1 MLGKRQQG
9 MTFLG
14 WLIVLGLIAFF
25 TTIILRLFPLYNE
38 AFKVTTSLKSVASEP
53 DIASKNTTQIRK
65 FLLRNFEVQDV
76 DRFDRNSIKKVLKV
90 NKIKGSKNRLIT
102 MEYEIRGPLFANLD
116 IVLNYHDSIEI
127 PGLSN

>member
-1 MLGKRQQG
+1 MIRKHQQG

-14 WLIVLGLIAFF
+14 WIIVLGLLAFF

-90 NKIKGSKNRLIT
+90 NKIKGSKDRLIT
-102 MEYEIRGPLFANLD
+102 MAYEIRGPLIANLD
-116 IVLNYHDSIEI
+116 IVMNYHHSIEI

>member
-1 MLGKRQQG
+1 MIRKHQQG

-14 WLIVLGLIAFF
+14 WIIVLGLIAFF

-38 AFKVTTSLKSVASEP
+38 AFKVNSSLRAVASEP
-53 DIASKNTTQIRK
+53 DIASKNTTEIRK

-90 NKIKGSKNRLIT
+90 NKIKGSKDRLIT
-102 MEYEIRGPLFANLD
+102 MAYEIRGPLVANLD
-116 IVLNYHDSIEI
+116 IVMNYHDSIEI